1 MKIKKTIPDSFFIDE
16 ATRRFLEPITGPLHE
31 IDQRL
36 GAQCESFDPNVSA
49 CVGYVAAAQGKRM
62 RPALVFHSAAA
73 CSGRPL
79 GGEPRRTKAPK
90 AKLESGNEAGR
101 PLDDRPQKERH
112 ENLLKAGLIVE
123 LVHIATLVHD
133 DILDGAT
140 FRRGRLTAAAKWGP
154 EISVLLGDCLFA
166 HALKLAAEF
175 PTPFVCRRVSEATN
189 TVCAGEILQTQRRF
203 DLKLSRGEYV
213 KIIQMKTGA
222 LFAVSCELG
231 AFLGGGSPEG
241 QNRLLQFGD
250 LFGIAYQI
258 YDDIVDL
265 VGNETE
271 TGKSLGTDLQKGKL
285 TLPLLLLLEQ
295 VGNGDHQVVSSLLLN
310 EHNNTRGMLIDYVR
324 AHETIRQS
332 AEIALGYARRAM
344 EQLADFPANE
354 GADLL
359 RGMSRLL
366 IARLEHYL

>member
-1 MKIKKTIPDSFFIDE
+1 MKIKKTTLGAAFTDE
-16 ATRRFLEPITGPLHE
+16 ATRRFLEPITGPLQE
-31 IDQRL
+31 IEQRL
-36 GAQCESFDPNVSA
+36 GSQCESFDPNISA

-62 RPALVFHSAAA
+62 RPALVFYSAAA
-73 CSGRPL
+73 CS
-79 GGEPRRTKAPK
+79 
-90 AKLESGNEAGR
+90 GR

-189 TVCAGEILQTQRRF
+189 TVCSGEILQTQRRF

-213 KIIQMKTGA
+213 KMIQMKTGA

-231 AFLGGGSPEG
+231 AFLGGGPSAS
-241 QNRLLQFGD
+241 QTRLLQFGD

-265 VGNETE
+265 VGDETE

-295 VGNGDHQVVSSLLLN
+295 VENGDHQVVSSLLLN
-310 EHNNTRGMLIDYVR
+310 EHDNARGMLMDYVR
-324 AHETIRQS
+324 AHKTIRQS
-332 AEIALGYARRAM
+332 AEIALDFARRAM
-344 EQLADFPANE
+344 EELADLPENE
-354 GADLL
+354 GASLL
-359 RGMSRLL
+359 RGMNELL
-366 IARLEHYL
+366 IARLEDHR

>member
-1 MKIKKTIPDSFFIDE
+1 MKIKKTTLGAVFTDE
-16 ATRRFLEPITGPLHE
+16 ATRRFLEPITGALQE
-31 IDQRL
+31 IEQRL
-36 GAQCESFDPNVSA
+36 GSQCESFDPNVSA

-62 RPALVFHSAAA
+62 RPALVFYSAAA
-73 CSGRPL
+73 CS
-79 GGEPRRTKAPK
+79 
-90 AKLESGNEAGR
+90 GR

-140 FRRGRLTAAAKWGP
+140 FRRGRLTASAKWGP

-189 TVCAGEILQTQRRF
+189 TVCSGEILQTQRRF

-213 KIIQMKTGA
+213 KMIRMKTGA

-231 AFLGGGSPEG
+231 AFLGGGSSAG
-241 QNRLLQFGD
+241 QTRLLQFGD

-265 VGNETE
+265 VGDETE

-295 VGNGDHQVVSSLLLN
+295 VENGDHQVVSSLLLN
-310 EHNNTRGMLIDYVR
+310 EHDNARGMLMDYVR
-324 AHETIRQS
+324 AHKTIRQS
-332 AEIALGYARRAM
+332 AEIALDFARRAM
-344 EQLADFPANE
+344 EQLADLPDNE

-366 IARLEHYL
+366 IARLEDHR